1 MSPEGTR
8 ERWRLS
14 EADVAAI
21 ATGAAILGTGGGGN
35 PYIGSLRAREQL
47 RAGRVIEVLPLASL
61 ADDAVVVSLGGI
73 GAPVV
78 GIEKIER
85 GDECYQAL
93 RRLEAYLGVRADA
106 LIASEVGGSNSLE
119 PMIAAA
125 LADIPVVDGDGMGR
139 AFPEVQMTTFSIYGH
154 EPWPAALADEK
165 GNAVLFTRLHD
176 MFWLERLAR
185 TATVDMGAAAGLAL
199 APMTGAFVKRTAVP
213 DTLSLAFELGRSL
226 ARARADRV
234 DPAQRVAT
242 ALGGRLLLRGKI
254 VDVRRELRGGFS
266 VGRVRLEG
274 TDADAGIRAEIDV
287 QNENLVFRQG
297 GHVQASVPDLIVVLD
312 ADSGQPI
319 TTEVLRFGLRVAV
332 LAFPCHP
339 LLGTEEALA
348 VVGPAAFGYPEV
360 TYEPLAAREDAHATL

>member
-1 MSPEGTR
+1 MSPEGTQ

-14 EADVAAI
+14 EDDVAAI

-47 RAGRVIEVLPLASL
+47 RAGRVIEVLPLTSL

-213 DTLSLAFELGRSL
+213 DTLSLALELGRSL
-226 ARARADRV
+226 ATARADHV

-242 ALGGRLLLRGKI
+242 TLGGRLLLRGKI

-266 VGRVRLEG
+266 LGRVKLEG
-274 TDADAGIRAEIDV
+274 TDADAGTRAEIDI

-297 GHVQASVPDLIVVLD
+297 GHVQVSVPDLIVVLD